1 MAMSADLLSRAGKSS
16 TQRFKILKRK
26 NSILQPRKKFLA
38 RPARSSR
45 KEELS
50 REALDLLLQKELKLL
65 QTEALPQPSQPRLH
79 RPSPSFRTQDRDTF
93 YQART
98 AKETVPP
105 CGHYNISY
113 SQVDSRCSF
122 PPLRR
127 EAVLSPEPLQEARS
141 LSPLREARSLSPR
154 LFSPSPMALQLPRKP
169 LLSPT
174 PPNEHRFEAPVHRSY
189 KVRTVDMAKALP
201 RPHFG
206 SVYVSPNYSVNV
218 ETSTQA
224 PSFSKMRSRAPL
236 FTEAQPHANYRVTY
250 EAVRSQPA
258 VPDFSKA
265 RPRELGSG
273 ALPAYMQDSSSRMS
287 LVSCSE
293 KALRLNCTRDS
304 VLASAPSL
312 LDYLKTALGT

>member
-38 RPARSSR
+38 RAPRSER
-45 KEELS
+45 KELS

-65 QTEALPQPSQPRLH
+65 QAEALPQPSQPVLH
-79 RPSPSFRTQDRDTF
+79 RASPSFRTQDRDTF
-93 YQART
+93 YQTRT
-98 AKETVPP
+98 AKDTVPP
-105 CGHYNISY
+105 CGHYNVSY

-127 EAVLSPEPLQEARS
+127 EALLSPEPLQAVRS

-154 LFSPSPMALQLPRKP
+154 LLSPSPMALQLSRKP

-174 PPNEHRFEAPVHRSY
+174 SPNEHRFEAPAYRPY

-206 SVYVSPNYSVNV
+206 SAYVSPNYSVSV

-224 PSFSKMRSRAPL
+224 PSFSKMSSRPPL
-236 FTEAQPHANYRVTY
+236 FTAAQPHANYRVTY
-250 EAVRSQPA
+250 EAVRSQPS
-258 VPDFSKA
+258 VPNFSKA

-273 ALPAYMQDSSSRMS
+273 SLPAYMQDSSSRMS
-287 LVSCSE
+287 LLSCSE

-304 VLASAPSL
+304 VLAPAPSL
-312 LDYLKTALGT
+312 LDYLKTALGP

>member
-26 NSILQPRKKFLA
+26 NSILQPRKKFLQ
-38 RPARSSR
+38 RPLHSRR

-50 REALDLLLQKELKLL
+50 REALDQLLQKELKLL
-65 QTEALPQPSQPRLH
+65 QVEALSQPSQPVLKRA
-79 RPSPSFRTQDRDTF
+79 SPSFKTQDRETF
-93 YQART
+93 YLTRT

-105 CGHYNISY
+105 CGHYNVSY

-122 PPLRR
+122 PPLRK
-127 EAVLSPEPLQEARS
+127 EALLSPEPLEEARS
-141 LSPLREARSLSPR
+141 ISPLRGARSLSPR
-154 LFSPSPMALQLPRKP
+154 LLSPSPMALQLPRKP

-174 PPNEHRFEAPVHRSY
+174 PPNEHRFEAPAHRPY
-189 KVRTVDMAKALP
+189 KVRTVDMAKTLP

-206 SVYVSPNYSVNV
+206 SAYVSPNYSVSV

-224 PSFSKMRSRAPL
+224 PSFSKMRSRLPL
-236 FTEAQPHANYRVTY
+236 FTEQQPHANYQVTY
-250 EAVRSQPA
+250 AAVRPKAS
-258 VPDFSKA
+258 VPNFSKN

-273 ALPAYMQDSSSRMS
+273 SLPAYMQDSSSRFS

-304 VLASAPSL
+304 VLAPAPSL
-312 LDYLKTALGT
+312 LDYLKTALGP